1 MLFGRG
7 GAAHTA
13 AMSGRPGG
21 RTGFG
26 PGGQVTNAFLCYAEH
41 ASAVGD
47 ASGQSWPAP
56 DDGILHVPAGTV
68 CMSCFRF
75 MTARQAARR
84 CPDGWRHE
92 RCPS

>member
-1 MLFGRG
+1 VLVGTT

-13 AMSGRPGG
+13 GMSDRPGG

-26 PGGQVTNAFLCYAEH
+26 PGGQVTNAFLCYAEQ
-41 ASAVGD
+41 AAEVGD
-47 ASGQSWPAP
+47 ATDEAWPAP
-56 DDGILHVPAGTV
+56 DDGILHVAAGTV
-68 CMSCFRF
+68 CMSCFRT

-84 CPDGWRHE
+84 SPDGWRHE